1 MNDSK
6 TPELEF
12 PLECHFRVIAEDREH
27 MHFVI
32 ETVLM
37 ELGISDPLEKAN
49 ASSAGKYVSFGFST
63 VVASR
68 EALSLIDQELR
79 AIEGVRMVL

>member
-6 TPELEF
+6 TPELQF
-12 PLECHFRVIAEDREH
+12 PLECHFRIIAEDRDN

-37 ELGISDPLEKAN
+37 ELGVHDPLEKAN
-49 ASSAGKYVSFGFST
+49 ASAGGKYVSFAFST
-63 VVASR
+63 TIASR
-68 EALSLIDQELR
+68 EAMALIDRELR

>member
-1 MNDSK
+1 MNDNAP
-6 TPELEF
+6 PELQF
-12 PLECHFRVIAEDREH
+12 PLECHFRVIAEDREN

-37 ELGISDPLEKAN
+37 ELGVHDTLERAN
-49 ASSAGKYVSFGFST
+49 ASSTGKYVSFGFST
-63 VVASR
+63 TVASR
-68 EALSLIDQELR
+68 EAMALIDQELR